1 MEQKS
6 SLKVKVQKLGT
17 ALSNMVMPNIGA
29 FIAWGV
35 LTALFIPTGW
45 LPNAEFAKAV
55 GPAITYLLPLL
66 IGYTGGYV
74 VHGQRGAVVG
84 AIATFGAVAGSEVPM
99 FIGAMAMGPLG
110 GWAIKKFDQAFQEK
124 IRPGFEML
132 VNNFSAG
139 LIGFGLLL
147 LAFKLVGPFVAIF
160 TTAIGNGVQ
169 AIVDMK
175 LLPLANILIEPAKI
189 LFLNNALNHGIFT
202 PLGAEQVA
210 KTGKSILF
218 LLEANPGPGLGILL
232 AYLVF
237 GKGAA
242 KSSSWGALIIHFLGG
257 IHEIYFPYVMMKPAL
272 FLAVIGGG
280 VTGTFFNQLL
290 GSGLGGPAS
299 PGSIIAIL
307 SMVPKGGS
315 YLAVLTGVF
324 SAALVSF
331 LIASVILKADKSVDD
346 ESALAEAQ
354 AATQAA
360 KAESKGQTLSS
371 QASAQFSSDDIQQI
385 IFACDAGM
393 GSSAMGASIL
403 RDKVKKAGLSIPVTN
418 KAISNLTD
426 VTNTLIVTQQE
437 LAPRA
442 AQKTPRAV
450 HVSVDNFLAT
460 PKYDEIVAQLAKKS
474 SAELAKDFEQ
484 ASAKEEVV
492 DLNYIDE
499 VVFAY
504 GENKGSATMGQ
515 ATLVEIFKNR
525 GVGIPVS
532 KVENHQLVAFN
543 SKNIL
548 VVTNIANQSVAQQFA
563 PQAQLLVVDSLV
575 TTPEYDKMIDRM
587 HK

>member
-331 LIASVILKADKSVDD
+331 LIASVILKADKSEDD
-346 ESALAEAQ
+346 ESALAEAK

-460 PKYDEIVAQLAKKS
+460 PRYDEIVAQLAKKS

-484 ASAKEEVV
+484 VSGKEEVV

-563 PQAQLLVVDSLV
+563 PLAQLLVVDSLV